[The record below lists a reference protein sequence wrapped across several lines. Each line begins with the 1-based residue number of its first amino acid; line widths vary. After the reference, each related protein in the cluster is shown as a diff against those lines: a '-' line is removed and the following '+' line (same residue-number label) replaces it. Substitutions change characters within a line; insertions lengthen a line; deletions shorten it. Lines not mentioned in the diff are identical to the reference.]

1 MLDDKDK
8 FIKDNLLNI
17 IDGKFN
23 DKFNPEELKMMLE
36 LSFLY
41 NHTTIELTS
50 ITFNYNGSKLT
61 FSEKNNNNTT
71 KGYDLWLVGK
81 DTFISTIRNDNLFK
95 SSLTQFLRDLKLNK
109 IGI

>member
-1 MLDDKDK
+1 MLNDKDK

-41 NHTTIELTS
+41 NHTTIENTS
-50 ITFNYNGSKLT
+50 IIFNYNGSKLT
-61 FSEKNNNNTT
+61 FSTT